1 MMDNS
6 ELNEMRRGPEWN
18 HREQVTEENSR
29 LDVIRK
35 AVHYWYEQLFA
46 HVGGWDMS
54 ISQNDAGEDVFT
66 GMYDYQI
73 DVHLRGIMTDTT
85 YTVIDDD
92 TEEEICF
99 GIDSID
105 HMRYDRL
112 ATISKIGEKTK
123 HVPDFESEMLDDLYV
138 EFIEDITEPDYD
150 VYEKYWKLL
159 PDGTH
164 EFIGGEKN
172 DKSYIFK

>member
-1 MMDNS
+1 MNNS
-6 ELNEMRRGPEWN
+6 ELNEMSRGPEWN
-18 HREQVTEENSR
+18 NREQITKENSR

-35 AVHYWYEQLFA
+35 AVHYWYEQQFA
-46 HVGGWDMS
+46 HVNGWGMKID
-54 ISQNDAGEDVFT
+54 QNDAGEDVFT

-85 YTVIDDD
+85 YTVIDDNTD
-92 TEEEICF
+92 EEISF

-105 HMRYDRL
+105 HTRYAQLTKAKYHDG
-112 ATISKIGEKTK
+112 TTK
-123 HVPDFESEMLDDLYV
+123 HVPDFESEMLGDLHL
-138 EFIEDITEPDYD
+138 EFVEDITEPDYD

-159 PDGTH
+159 PDGTY

-172 DKSYIFK
+172 A